1 MAVLGRDGPSCW
13 PAIEGIMTWSAL
25 IALAAHVVR
34 QHYRLVSV
42 RGDGECVLLD
52 GGVETVEGRGIQ

>member
-1 MAVLGRDGPSCW
+1 
-13 PAIEGIMTWSAL
+13 MTWSDL
-25 IALAAHVVR
+25 IALAANHAPQADVWLSVQTSAHVVR
-34 QHYRLVSV
+34 QNYRLVSV